1 MRVVTTKDKKM
12 PKNKNGMQNFCFKI
26 KKSIILQTLFFE
38 SIKYILKIFR
48 SYSHSF

>member
-26 KKSIILQTLFFE
+26 KKKYNITNFIL
-38 SIKYILKIFR
+38 
-48 SYSHSF
+48 